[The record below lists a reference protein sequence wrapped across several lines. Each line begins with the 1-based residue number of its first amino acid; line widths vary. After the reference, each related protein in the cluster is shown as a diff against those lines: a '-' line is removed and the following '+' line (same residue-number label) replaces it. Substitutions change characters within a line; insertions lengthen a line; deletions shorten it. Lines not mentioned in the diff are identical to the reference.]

1 MRKNLNPGGLPHGF
15 SLGMVYLRTCTADS
29 CNHFDGIRAFG

>member
-1 MRKNLNPGGLPHGF
+1 MRKNRNSGGLPLDY
-15 SLGMVYLRTCTADS
+15 SSGMVYLHTHTADS